1 MAIVVSNTGNKTV
14 AIISDRDA
22 LLHVFDGM
30 QVTVIDAIADVLVG
44 IGTAGYQWSSPL
56 NKWVLMWK
64 TSKDELIFTSEV
76 KVIVAGK
83 VTASHYPQNALIWS
97 CSIRDS
103 NGIVLSDVE
112 PSVILKVLDIG
123 TTVYDGNSLHYT
135 YAYGSV
141 EASPAPIH
149 CGTF

>member
-14 AIISDRDA
+14 ATISERDV
-22 LLHVFDGM
+22 LTHVFDRM

-44 IGTAGYQWSSPL
+44 IGSAGYQWSSPL

-64 TSKDELIFTSEV
+64 TSKDELIFISEV
-76 KVIVAGK
+76 KSIVAGK
-83 VTASHYPQNALIWS
+83 VTTSHYPQNALIWS
-97 CSIRDS
+97 CTIRDS

-112 PSVILKVLDIG
+112 PSVTLKVLDIG

-135 YAYGSV
+135 YAYGNV
-141 EASPAPIH
+141 EASPAPIV
-149 CGTF
+149 CGKF